1 MPKTKLPP
9 TIRKHFPDVDYIVDA
24 DYPIDIAVD
33 KEDCRDAK
41 QLDPTNCA
49 LARAAKRAFN
59 ADAVV
64 IGINT
69 SYIIRGKRAV
79 RFATPEHVTRE
90 IVSFDRSGDFEPGT
104 YKLVPKAPTSR
115 LGVNK
120 KSYHKKKEKGAVSK
134 IQHSARVRILD

>member
-33 KEDCRDAK
+33 KEDCQDAK

-64 IGINT
+64 IGIST
-69 SYIIRGKRAV
+69 SYVIRGKRAV
-79 RFATPEHVTRE
+79 RFATPEHVSRE
-90 IVSFDRSGDFEPGT
+90 IVSFDRNGDFEPGT

-115 LGVNK
+115 MGANTKTYK
-120 KSYHKKKEKGAVSK
+120 KRKDKQGTR
-134 IQHSARVRILD
+134 QFSARVRILD